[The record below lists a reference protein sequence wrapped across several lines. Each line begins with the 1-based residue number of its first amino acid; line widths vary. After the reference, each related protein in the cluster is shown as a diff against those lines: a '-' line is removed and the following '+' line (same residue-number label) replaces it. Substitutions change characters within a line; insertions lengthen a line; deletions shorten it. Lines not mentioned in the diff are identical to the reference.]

1 MGTLDIIL
9 INLRIAK
16 RGIDFAVSKQYLHL
30 FYRHALVYGLRSQG
44 TSELVRMH
52 VFDARIVAEFAES
65 GFNSADFQPF
75 EGTMQGNEQGGLVIH
90 SLFKV
95 YEQMSFR
102 TGIEVDSSFLV
113 SFAVDHTFACI
124 EVDITTIQLHQLA
137 YPDAR
142 RRQ

>member
-65 GFNSADFQPF
+65 GFNSADFP
-75 EGTMQGNEQGGLVIH
+75 
-90 SLFKV
+90 
-95 YEQMSFR
+95 
-102 TGIEVDSSFLV
+102 
-113 SFAVDHTFACI
+113 TF
-124 EVDITTIQLHQLA
+124 
-137 YPDAR
+137 
-142 RRQ
+142 

>member
-9 INLRIAK
+9 INLRIAE
-16 RGIDFAVSKQYLHL
+16 RGVDFAMSEQYLHL
-30 FYRHALVYGLRSQG
+30 FDRHAFVYGLRCQG

-102 TGIEVDSSFLV
+102 TGIEVDVF
-113 SFAVDHTFACI
+113 
-124 EVDITTIQLHQLA
+124 
-137 YPDAR
+137 
-142 RRQ
+142 RQINLRVVTS

>member
-1 MGTLDIIL
+1 M
-9 INLRIAK
+9 

-75 EGTMQGNEQGGLVIH
+75 EGTMQG
-90 SLFKV
+90 K
-95 YEQMSFR
+95 R
-102 TGIEVDSSFLV
+102 TRRARHP
-113 SFAVDHTFACI
+113 FAVQGIRADDVFAR
-124 EVDITTIQLHQLA
+124 A
-137 YPDAR
+137 SK
-142 RRQ
+142 